1 MINKRGTKSG
11 QQREAQQHEAQ
22 SEMGTTELH
31 SPRKPTATEN
41 VVMTIK
47 ILVGFGLIG
56 AALWAM
62 NLWVAPQ

>member
-11 QQREAQQHEAQ
+11 QHREAHEAQ
-22 SEMGTTELH
+22 SEMGTTELN
-31 SPRKPTATEN
+31 SPRKPTAAEN
-41 VVMTIK
+41 VIMTIK